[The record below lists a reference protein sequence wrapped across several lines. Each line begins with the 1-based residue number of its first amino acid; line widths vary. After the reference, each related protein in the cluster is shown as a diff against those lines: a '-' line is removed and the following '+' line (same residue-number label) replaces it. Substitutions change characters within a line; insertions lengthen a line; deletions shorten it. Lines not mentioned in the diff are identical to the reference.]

1 MPDPSAPD
9 SSALPPAAPTAPG
22 APRRAPARRTR
33 AAALVALA
41 GSCHPGPTVVVTT
54 LCTVLAAGVGAPPA
68 TVLLVLAAVL
78 AGQLSIGWS
87 NDWLDAARDVAVGRT
102 DKPVV
107 SGAVTARTLRT
118 AAVVALAACVVLS
131 FAGGVAAGV
140 AHVGVVAMGWA
151 YNLGLKSTVW
161 SWLPY
166 AVAFALLP
174 AFVVLALPGDAR
186 PAGWLLAVGAL
197 LGVGAHLANVL
208 PDLEDDAATG
218 VRGLPHRLG
227 RRVTGVLAP
236 AVLAAAVVV
245 AVLGP
250 PGPPGAVPA
259 AVGVVA
265 VAIGAVGGAVGLR
278 RERSRLPFT
287 LAMVVAV
294 LCVVALVASGAR
306 GAAV

>member
-1 MPDPSAPD
+1 MPDPSEPDRSSPAGPAP
-9 SSALPPAAPTAPG
+9 AAAPTV
-22 APRRAPARRTR
+22 RRTPGGTV
-33 AAALVALA
+33 AALA
-41 GSCHPGPTVVVTT
+41 GACHPGPTVVVTT
-54 LCTVLAAGVGAPPA
+54 LCAALAGGIGAPPA

-78 AGQLSIGWS
+78 TGQLSIGWS

-107 SGAVTARTLRT
+107 AGAVTARTLRT
-118 AAVVALAACVVLS
+118 AALAALAASVVLS
-131 FAGGVAAGV
+131 FAAGALAGAAQVAA
-140 AHVGVVAMGWA
+140 VAMGWA
-151 YNLGLKSTVW
+151 YNVRLKSTVA

-174 AFVVLALPGDAR
+174 AFVVLALPGGAR

-218 VRGLPHRLG
+218 VRGLPHVLG
-227 RRVTGVLAP
+227 RRLTGLLAP
-236 AVLAAAVVV
+236 AVLAVAAVV

-250 PGPPGAVPA
+250 PGPPAPVPA
-259 AVGVVA
+259 VVGVLA
-265 VAIGAVGGAVGLR
+265 VVTGAAGGAVGLR

-287 LAMVVAV
+287 LAMLVAV
-294 LCVVALVASGAR
+294 LCVVALVASGGR
-306 GAAV
+306 GGAV

>member
-1 MPDPSAPD
+1 MPD
-9 SSALPPAAPTAPG
+9 
-22 APRRAPARRTR
+22 APATDHGPRLRRGRRVTV
-33 AAALVALA
+33 VALA
-41 GSCHPGPTVVVTT
+41 GACHPGPTVVVTT
-54 LCTVLAAGVGAPPA
+54 LCTALALGVGAP
-68 TVLLVLAAVL
+68 TGRVLLVLVTVL

-87 NDWLDAARDVAVGRT
+87 NDWLDAARDRAVGRT

-107 SGAVTARTLRT
+107 TGAVTPGALRT
-118 AAVVALAACVVLS
+118 GALVA
-131 FAGGVAAGV
+131 VAASVLVSLPTGAAAAA
-140 AHVGVVAMGWA
+140 AHLGAVAMGWA
-151 YNLGLKSTVW
+151 YNVRLKSTAA
-161 SWLPY
+161 SWVPY

-227 RRVTGVLAP
+227 RRLTGLLAP
-236 AVLAAAVVV
+236 AVLAVAVVA

-250 PGPPGAVPA
+250 PGPPAPVPA
-259 AVGVVA
+259 AVGVLA
-265 VAIGAVGGAVGLR
+265 VGTGAVGGAVGLR
-278 RERSRLPFT
+278 RVRSRLPFT

-294 LCVVALVASGAR
+294 LCVVALVASGGR
-306 GAAV
+306 GAAA